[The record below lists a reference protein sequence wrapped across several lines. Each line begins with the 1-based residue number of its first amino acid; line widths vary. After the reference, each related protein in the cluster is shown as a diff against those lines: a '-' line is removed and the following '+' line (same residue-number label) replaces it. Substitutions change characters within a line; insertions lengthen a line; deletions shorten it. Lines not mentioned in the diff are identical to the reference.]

1 MVNLIDFE
9 DPERLRV
16 YESLS
21 DFHKL
26 KNSLMFRLYQEH
38 VSNINIPH
46 SYNGEQLCSQNELNE
61 EFLKWL
67 NTSPYN
73 KVDDAIQG
81 FKGECSSFA
90 EHIIGIDIPYDI
102 SSWTVVQRGEYSEN
116 DLVVYYSLAQQKA
129 VHFGVLKFSDDNG
142 WRVWSKF
149 GLEWPIFEHGI
160 HSVPSWYGVAFA
172 VKRPPG

>member
-1 MVNLIDFE
+1 MQRNNSSKKRLLLMCSFINKCLCSQVMANLIDFE

-67 NTSPYN
+67 NTVPRWN
-73 KVDDAIQG
+73 IC
-81 FKGECSSFA
+81 FK
-90 EHIIGIDIPYDI
+90 
-102 SSWTVVQRGEYSEN
+102 
-116 DLVVYYSLAQQKA
+116 L
-129 VHFGVLKFSDDNG
+129 
-142 WRVWSKF
+142 
-149 GLEWPIFEHGI
+149 
-160 HSVPSWYGVAFA
+160 
-172 VKRPPG
+172 